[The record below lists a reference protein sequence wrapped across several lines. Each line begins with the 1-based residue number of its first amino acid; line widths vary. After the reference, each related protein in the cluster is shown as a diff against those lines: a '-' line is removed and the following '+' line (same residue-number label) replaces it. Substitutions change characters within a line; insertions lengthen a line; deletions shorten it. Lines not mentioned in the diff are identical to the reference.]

1 MQSTPIERLI
11 SLNSPAVELYREH
24 HIDLS
29 SEPLEI
35 GVCAQHNNGGLKG
48 NIWWESDLRHLFPVG
63 EVNGSH
69 GVYRPGGS
77 ALNSGQVGS
86 SRAAEFISRRYNK
99 SAPDRVK
106 FLDISRNDISRS
118 LNWQTTGYHQVRNVR
133 INRYLRKSVKEC
145 PEPEA

>member
-1 MQSTPIERLI
+1 M
-11 SLNSPAVELYREH
+11 NSPAVELYREH
-24 HIDLS
+24 NIDLA

-86 SRAAEFISRRYNK
+86 
-99 SAPDRVK
+99 
-106 FLDISRNDISRS
+106 
-118 LNWQTTGYHQVRNVR
+118 
-133 INRYLRKSVKEC
+133 
-145 PEPEA
+145 